1 MCDNVC
7 LNVCLNGLHGVNRD
21 ETKSVHCSYPEKA
34 QRLKEAKEEA
44 AKEIEDYRKEREGR
58 FQEQQRTFIGS
69 KDDFT
74 AKIDEESVDKLRTI
88 DIEVEQ
94 GKEKVIDR
102 LLELIYDIQ
111 PELHINAKNI

>member
-1 MCDNVC
+1 M
-7 LNVCLNGLHGVNRD
+7 LAIHGG
-21 ETKSVHCSYPEKA
+21 ELTTKSVLCSCPGKA

-44 AKEIEDYRKEREGR
+44 AKEIEEYRKEREGR

-74 AKIDEESVDKLRTI
+74 AKIGEESEDKLRTI
-88 DIEVEQ
+88 EIEV
-94 GKEKVIDR
+94 KENKEEVIGR